1 MDRHKTTALIVVT
14 DPITEQRFTCPYCW
28 EQNETMVERQEL
40 PMELIEDCRVCCHPI
55 QLRIS
60 IDASGRVQADAEP
73 AA

>member
-1 MDRHKTTALIVVT
+1 
-14 DPITEQRFTCPYCW
+14 
-28 EQNETMVERQEL
+28 MVERQEL

-60 IDASGRVQADAEP
+60 IDASGQVQADAEP